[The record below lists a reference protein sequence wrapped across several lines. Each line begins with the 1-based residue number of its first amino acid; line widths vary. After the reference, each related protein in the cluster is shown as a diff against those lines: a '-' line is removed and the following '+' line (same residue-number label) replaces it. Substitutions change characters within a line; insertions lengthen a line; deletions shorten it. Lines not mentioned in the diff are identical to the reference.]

1 MTKLMK
7 MLFYN
12 GKIRLRYCKI
22 ISYLDDAKLFFST
35 SRYELL
41 GCLSVDM
48 TQLKPILE
56 KYYIQ

>member
-1 MTKLMK
+1 MK